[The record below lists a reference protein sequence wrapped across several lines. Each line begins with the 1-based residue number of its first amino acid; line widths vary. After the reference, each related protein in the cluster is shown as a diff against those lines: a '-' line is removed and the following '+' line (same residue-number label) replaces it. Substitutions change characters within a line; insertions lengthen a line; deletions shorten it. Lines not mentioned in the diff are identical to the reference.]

1 MLSETS
7 LKYTLFLYNDEAAMA
22 KAPPEAMPQ
31 VKAAFE
37 AYTKSLVDAG
47 VFVHTDWLRPSGTAT
62 VITLRDGE
70 RRVQDGPYAASK
82 EQLGGFYVIDVA
94 NLDEALKWA
103 ERCPAA
109 RRGLI
114 EVRPS
119 AMG

>member
-1 MLSETS
+1 M
-7 LKYTLFLYNDEAAMA
+7 KYTLFLYSNEAQMA
-22 KAPPEAMPQ
+22 SVPAPALQQ

-37 AYTKSLVDAG
+37 AYTQSLKDAG
-47 VFVHTDWLRPSGTAT
+47 VFVATDWLRPSSTAT
-62 VITLRDGE
+62 VLSVREGV
-70 RRVQDGPYAASK
+70 RQVQDGPYAASK

-94 NLDEALKWA
+94 HLDEALRWA

-109 RRGLI
+109 QRGLI

>member
-1 MLSETS
+1 M
-7 LKYTLFLYNDEAAMA
+7 KYTLFLYNDEASFAN
-22 KAPPEAMPQ
+22 APPAAMQQ
-31 VKAAFE
+31 VQAAFQ
-37 AYTKSLVDAG
+37 AYTQALKDAG
-47 VFVHTDWLRPSGTAT
+47 VFVSTDWLRPSGTAT
-62 VITLRDGE
+62 VITLKDGA
-70 RRVQDGPYAASK
+70 RRVQDGPYAATK

-103 ERCPAA
+103 EQCPSA

>member
-1 MLSETS
+1 M
-7 LKYTLFLYNDEAAMA
+7 KYTLFLYNDEAAMA
-22 KAPPEAMPQ
+22 GAPPHAMQQ

-37 AYTKSLVDAG
+37 GYTQALKDAG
-47 VFVHTDWLRPSGTAT
+47 VFVTTDWLRPSGTAT
-62 VITLRDGE
+62 VLTLRDGA

-103 ERCPAA
+103 EQCPAA